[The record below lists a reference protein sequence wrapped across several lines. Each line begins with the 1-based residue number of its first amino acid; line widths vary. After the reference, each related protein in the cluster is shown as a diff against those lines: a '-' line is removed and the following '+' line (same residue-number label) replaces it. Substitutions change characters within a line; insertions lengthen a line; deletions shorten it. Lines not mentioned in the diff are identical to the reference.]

1 MSDKIELPLGQFVMA
16 LAVPFIVGA
25 AGATVAL
32 KVSQASTAQKVEAV
46 IQRVTAIETR
56 QEKFVDDMVD
66 IKESLALIK
75 GALGIPKK

>member
-1 MSDKIELPLGQFVMA
+1 MRDKVELNITQFLMA

-32 KVSQASTAQKVEAV
+32 KVSQASMEQNIKDTNRRMDSV
-46 IQRVTAIETR
+46 ETR
-56 QEKFVDDMVD
+56 QEKFIDDVGA

-75 GALGIPKK
+75 GALGIKE